1 MYLDNA
7 GLPVIVRFNT
17 VAMREKVIMMLL
29 ATLVALFEAVVHN
42 RVQAAIEVTP
52 TIKLQSA
59 SISGVTG
66 KIIRYI
72 Q

>member
-1 MYLDNA
+1 
-7 GLPVIVRFNT
+7 
-17 VAMREKVIMMLL
+17 MREKVIMMLL

-42 RVQAAIEVTP
+42 RVQAAIKVTP

-59 SISGVTG
+59 SISGVKG